1 MSKQFIFMAVI
12 FFALIFSASITFA
25 ANVGQGKKILYI
37 PIDNR
42 PCNLK
47 QTAEVAEKLGYEIIT
62 PPENFLGTG
71 ATPEK
76 LGNPDELWNW
86 LENNAAGV
94 DAAVISTDAMI
105 YGSLVGSRLHD
116 LSAEKIME
124 RAKKFEDF
132 NKKFPYIPIYAF
144 GTIMRTP
151 TAAGSSFEPEYYQ
164 TYGAMIWNYTR
175 LKDKS
180 EVEKLSRSEQKNFAK
195 FESEIPAE
203 FLSDWLGRRQKN
215 YDANEY
221 FINLASE
228 GIFQYFLLGCDDN
241 APFSQTH
248 LESRHLTE
256 HAKNLNLGKTVC
268 LVTSGAD
275 ELGILMIS
283 RAVNKNLNQI
293 PFVAVSYNE
302 GKGKNTIPTY
312 CNEIIGQSV
321 SDAIIAA
328 GGLEIPAP
336 ERADLVLAVN
346 TNFNGKTFEASS
358 SKNKI
363 KPRRETKTFMKLLN
377 NFLEKNYPVGIVDIA
392 TANGSDNA
400 LMNQLKEKNLQFK
413 ISAYGGW
420 NTATNSSGFFIGA
433 GVLTKFMNDY
443 EKNSLLLT
451 RYFDDWIYQANIR
464 TQLTN
469 GLIWTVPGEGNY
481 SNLNEKREGL
491 EKLTAEL
498 AEKFAAENILL
509 PQKTSLKNIRAKF
522 PWDRCFEADISFDFD
537 STR

>member
-1 MSKQFIFMAVI
+1 MEKFKLLFLLAI
-12 FFALIFSASITFA
+12 FA
-25 ANVGQGKKILYI
+25 AGFISISTAFAAEVGQGKKILYI

-42 PCNLK
+42 PCNLR
-47 QTAEVAEKLGYEIIT
+47 QTAEVAEKLGYEVVT
-62 PPENFLGTG
+62 PPEEILGRG
-71 ATPEK
+71 ATPDLFGK
-76 LGNPDELWNW
+76 PDELWNW
-86 LENNAAGV
+86 LENNAADV

-116 LSAEKIME
+116 FSAEKITE

-132 NKKFPYIPIYAF
+132 RKKFPYIPIYAF

-151 TAAGSSFEPEYYQ
+151 TAAGSSYEPEYYKQ
-164 TYGAMIWNYTR
+164 YGTTIWNYTR
-175 LKDKS
+175 LKDKA
-180 EVEKLSRSEQKNFAK
+180 ETEKLSRREKKDFAK

-203 FLSDWLGRRQKN
+203 VMKDWFQRRALN

-221 FINLASE
+221 FINLTSA
-228 GIFQYFLLGCDDN
+228 GTFQYFLLGCDDN

-275 ELGILMIS
+275 ELGMLMMS
-283 RAVNKNLNQI
+283 RAINKNLDEI
-293 PFVAVSYNE
+293 PFVATIYSA
-302 GKGKNTIPTY
+302 GKGKNTIPSY
-312 CNEIIGQSV
+312 CNEPIGKSV
-321 SDAIIAA
+321 SDAIVAA

-336 ERADLVLAVN
+336 ERADLVIAVN
-346 TNFNGKTFEASS
+346 TNFDGKTFEASS

-363 KPRRETKTFMKLLN
+363 KLRRDTKNFMQIVKNSLQ
-377 NFLEKNYPVGIVDIA
+377 KNYPLGIADISF
-392 TANGSDNA
+392 ANGADNA
-400 LMNQLKEKNLQFK
+400 LMNQLKLNNLQFK
-413 ISAYGGW
+413 LLAYGGW
-420 NTATNSSGFFIGA
+420 NTATNSSGFLVGA
-433 GVLTKFMNDY
+433 GVLSKFMSDY

-464 TQLTN
+464 TQLAN

-481 SNLNEKREGL
+481 SKLDGRRAGL

-498 AEKFAAENILL
+498 AEKFAAENFILPEDL
-509 PQKTSLKNIRAKF
+509 HLKNIRANF
-522 PWDRCFEADISFDFD
+522 IWNRCFESDISFSADD
-537 STR
+537 